1 LQMRY
6 LMVKLWRD
14 DGGALIA
21 AEYLFV
27 ATILILG
34 VIPGLVLMRNAIVF
48 RLARAACALNSLD
61 TCACSGTTPLLTYTD
76 PAPCNISVPPCP

>member
-1 LQMRY
+1 MRY
-6 LMVKLWRD
+6 MMAKLWRD
-14 DGGALIA
+14 DCGALIA

-48 RLARAACALNSLD
+48 RLARAACAINSLD
-61 TCACSGTTPLLTYTD
+61 TCACNGTTPLLTYTD
-76 PAPCNISVPPCP
+76 PTQCNILVPACP